1 MIVLGEQDE
10 RVEKYTL
17 GGIVLRMKGVH
28 RAPPEMSKGVNEPLR
43 IWPVFYIRFVLGNQN
58 PRTFLVQLTS
68 IIHPIASLHHDRE
81 QTCFIRIRLPE

>member
-10 RVEKYTL
+10 RVEKYTS

-28 RAPPEMSKGVNEPLR
+28 RAPPGMSKGVNEPRR
-43 IWPVFYIRFVLGNQN
+43 ILPVFYIRFVLGNQN

>member
-43 IWPVFYIRFVLGNQN
+43 ILPVFYIRFVLGNQN

>member
-10 RVEKYTL
+10 RVEKYTS
-17 GGIVLRMKGVH
+17 GGIVLRQKGV
-28 RAPPEMSKGVNEPLR
+28 RRTLLGMSKGVNEPCR
-43 IWPVFYIRFVLGNQN
+43 ILPVRFVPGNQN
-58 PRTFLVQLTS
+58 SRTFLVQLTS

>member
-10 RVEKYTL
+10 RVEKYTS
-17 GGIVLRMKGVH
+17 GGIVLRQKGV
-28 RAPPEMSKGVNEPLR
+28 RRTLLGVSKGVNEPRR
-43 IWPVFYIRFVLGNQN
+43 ILPVFYIRFVPGNQN
-58 PRTFLVQLTS
+58 PRTFLVQLTI

>member
-28 RAPPEMSKGVNEPLR
+28 RATPEMSKGVNEPLR
-43 IWPVFYIRFVLGNQN
+43 ILPVFLY
-58 PRTFLVQLTS
+58 
-68 IIHPIASLHHDRE
+68 
-81 QTCFIRIRLPE
+81 